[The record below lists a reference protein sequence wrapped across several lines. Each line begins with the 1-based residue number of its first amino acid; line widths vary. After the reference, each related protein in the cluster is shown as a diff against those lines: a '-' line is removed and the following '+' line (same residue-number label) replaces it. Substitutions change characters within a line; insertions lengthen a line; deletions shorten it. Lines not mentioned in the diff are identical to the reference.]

1 MRVFGGIQLIPYIKS
16 TYQINIYVKMKVD
29 LSYLSKCMQFFLKI
43 LENKDL
49 SRILARQV
57 LKSQVFT
64 RWFLMQLNAGLL
76 QAFKQRE
83 LAPNGGPTIQAL
95 SDQINLVSRV
105 LSLASRNN
113 PSCGCHVAHKMW
125 EPTRIYLMGGVV
137 KYNIVAV
144 VRKDTKYNGELASQ
158 RGLL

>member
-1 MRVFGGIQLIPYIKS
+1 MRVFGGIQLIPYIKW

-29 LSYLSKCMQFFLKI
+29 LSYLSKCMQFFLQI

-49 SRILARQV
+49 TRILARQV

-76 QAFKQRE
+76 QGFKQRE

-95 SDQINLVSRV
+95 SDQINLVPRV

-113 PSCGCHVAHKMW
+113 PSCGW
-125 EPTRIYLMGGVV
+125 SRG
-137 KYNIVAV
+137 
-144 VRKDTKYNGELASQ
+144 SQ
-158 RGLL
+158 NVGANKHLPHGRSSKV

>member
-64 RWFLMQLNAGLL
+64 RWFLM
-76 QAFKQRE
+76 
-83 LAPNGGPTIQAL
+83 
-95 SDQINLVSRV
+95 
-105 LSLASRNN
+105 
-113 PSCGCHVAHKMW
+113 
-125 EPTRIYLMGGVV
+125 
-137 KYNIVAV
+137 
-144 VRKDTKYNGELASQ
+144 
-158 RGLL
+158 

>member
-1 MRVFGGIQLIPYIKS
+1 MRVFGGIQLIPYIKW

-29 LSYLSKCMQFFLKI
+29 LSYLSKCMQFFLQI

-113 PSCGCHVAHKMW
+113 PGCSWSRGSQNVGA
-125 EPTRIYLMGGVV
+125 
-137 KYNIVAV
+137 N
-144 VRKDTKYNGELASQ
+144 KDLPHGRSSKV
-158 RGLL
+158 